1 MVGRISGSSRT
12 APRTARSDSS
22 LCGRLFCCG
31 RVSIMKACEDWPSF
45 SPMEREGASGDSR
58 TFAIL
63 CLTDE
68 RLLSTGSEPIGP
80 VGPGDRVQTQELER
94 IRRYADPRSLLEA
107 VSVGLLLLGKG
118 LFILIPSDVLKV
130 PLVLCMVASWIAW
143 ACFAPLYYSR
153 KYGEVERKRS
163 WPWPRLVGVSVI
175 VALVFGS
182 ALVFSV
188 GDARLSYLLWG
199 SLMVCTWIW
208 SESRRSQAYY
218 LALGVLLLALA
229 LPGPSSAFL
238 PQALATKGVA
248 YTLSGTALILAG
260 LLDHLQL

>member
-94 IRRYADPRSLLEA
+94 IRFATRRYADLGGLLA
-107 VSVGLLLLGKG
+107 NVSWGLLLLGGG
-118 LFILIPSDVLKV
+118 LFALV
-130 PLVLCMVASWIAW
+130 PGVWKLVVALGLAASWIAW
-143 ACFAPLYYSR
+143 TCFAPPYYSS
-153 KYGEVERKRS
+153 KYGEVERKWS
-163 WPWPRLVGVSVI
+163 WPRRIG
-175 VALVFGS
+175 
-182 ALVFSV
+182 
-188 GDARLSYLLWG
+188 LS
-199 SLMVCTWIW
+199 
-208 SESRRSQAYY
+208 
-218 LALGVLLLALA
+218 LG
-229 LPGPSSAFL
+229 P
-238 PQALATKGVA
+238 
-248 YTLSGTALILAG
+248 IL
-260 LLDHLQL
+260 